1 MSYQV
6 FARKYRPQTFEDVLG
21 QDHVVRTL
29 RNAIAQKRLAHAYLF
44 VGPRGTG
51 KTSTARIFAK
61 ALCCKEGPSI
71 DFDPND
77 ELCIEIAEGRCMDV
91 LEIDGASNNGVEQVR
106 ELRDNVK
113 YAPSRCRYKIYYID
127 EVHML
132 TTGAFNAL
140 LKTLEEPPEHVK
152 FIFATTE
159 PNKILPTIISR
170 CQRFDLRRIP
180 NAVIAKH
187 LLHIAQL
194 ENVQLDEKAAYAI
207 GKGAEGGMRDA
218 QSMLDQLV
226 AFCGGNITEQDVLD
240 VFGFTSGEAV
250 ASLARHIL
258 ESDTVGALRAVYEQ
272 NEAGKE
278 LGRFLGDLIQ
288 HFRTLLVQ
296 QADPEA
302 AGEDL
307 SPEVA
312 AEVVAQAQ
320 MANTEQLLRVVDGLA
335 DVDARMR
342 WASNKRL
349 HFELGVI
356 ASVQSLNE
364 VSISDVIDALDSGS
378 GEGLARPAPRV
389 QAAPPPLRRA
399 AEPVRAAPAVLAAK
413 TQPVV
418 QEEAPAPAPIVA
430 RAPEP
435 EPQPVVKAPTPE
447 AKPVEI
453 APAPVVEK
461 APEPKPVAAAK
472 VQAPPAEEPTVPLSE
487 IDFWPRFVQQVQ
499 VRRPLAVS
507 WVQAATVLGISRN
520 TIKIGFP
527 PSESFARDSL
537 MRPAQIN
544 FLETLAQE
552 MMGQAMKFELVLD
565 PNLKPP
571 VFAEIDLGLLN
582 EPAPAAAA
590 AKPAAAA
597 KAEPQPEAKAAP
609 QAELT
614 MPAAAESAAPQPPD
628 DFYNDAL
635 IQSAMVKFKAKLVT
649 AG

>member
-29 RNAIAQKRLAHAYLF
+29 RNAIAQQRLAHAYLF

-140 LKTLEEPPEHVK
+140 LKTLEEPPPHVK

-187 LLHIAQL
+187 LLHIANL
-194 ENVQLDEKAAYAI
+194 EKVNLDEKAAYAI

-226 AFCGGNITEQDVLD
+226 AFCGEHITEQDVLD

-250 ASLARHIL
+250 AQLARHIL

-302 AGEDL
+302 AAEDL

-312 AEVVAQAQ
+312 EEVVAQAQ

-356 ASVQSLNE
+356 AAVQSLNE
-364 VSISDVIDALDSGS
+364 VSISDVIEALDSGS
-378 GEGLARPAPRV
+378 SEGLPKQAPRV
-389 QAAPPPLRRA
+389 QTAPPPLRRA
-399 AEPVRAAPAVLAAK
+399 PAPVMKAAEPVKPAPAV
-413 TQPVV
+413 VR
-418 QEEAPAPAPIVA
+418 EE
-430 RAPEP
+430 R
-435 EPQPVVKAPTPE
+435 
-447 AKPVEI
+447 
-453 APAPVVEK
+453 PAPVPAVEPPPPVK
-461 APEPKPVAAAK
+461 EVEPEVK
-472 VQAPPAEEPTVPLSE
+472 EPLSE
-487 IDFWPRFVQQVQ
+487 QEFWTKFVGLVQ
-499 VRRPLAVS
+499 ERRPLAVS
-507 WVQAATVLGISRN
+507 WLQAASLQGITRN
-520 TIKIGFP
+520 VIKVGFP
-527 PSESFARDSL
+527 TSESFARDSL
-537 MRPAQIN
+537 MRPAQVS
-544 FLETLAQE
+544 FLESLAQE
-552 MMGQAMKFELVLD
+552 LTGQAMKFEFVLD
-565 PNLKPP
+565 PSLKAPA
-571 VFAEIDLGLLN
+571 FSEIGLGLLDD
-582 EPAPAAAA
+582 PAPAA
-590 AKPAAAA
+590 KPASAPKVEA
-597 KAEPQPEAKAAP
+597 KAEPKREVPKAEEPEA
-609 QAELT
+609 
-614 MPAAAESAAPQPPD
+614 SAQSKTD
-628 DFYNDAL
+628 NDFYNDPL